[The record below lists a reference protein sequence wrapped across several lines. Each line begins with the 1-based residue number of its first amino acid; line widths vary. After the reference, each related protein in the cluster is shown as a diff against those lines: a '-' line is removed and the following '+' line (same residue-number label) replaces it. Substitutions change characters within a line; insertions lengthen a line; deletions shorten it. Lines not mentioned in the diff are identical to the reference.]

1 MARGSSC
8 GFFFFTFPGE
18 NKNFWSVKKKK
29 SLRNS
34 SKRWRDISVR
44 VLSLGIL
51 PAELVHFQVGCL
63 LLLNEKLAKWL
74 RARGPVKN
82 TVDSCG
88 AVRRELNTLGPSVAR
103 FVSGGKREG
112 LEPQLYRNFFSRKK
126 KNRPGEE
133 KIKRPRQEPPIL
145 AADHQSPSAKA
156 PTTHILVRDVN
167 NKPRAQHTIFHLF
180 LSPSIFSPFSPFYM
194 HLIYYSYLY
203 SYYMAAEC

>member
-8 GFFFFTFPGE
+8 GFFFTFPGE

-112 LEPQLYRNFFSRKK
+112 LEPQLYRNFFS
-126 KNRPGEE
+126 
-133 KIKRPRQEPPIL
+133 
-145 AADHQSPSAKA
+145 
-156 PTTHILVRDVN
+156 
-167 NKPRAQHTIFHLF
+167 
-180 LSPSIFSPFSPFYM
+180 
-194 HLIYYSYLY
+194 
-203 SYYMAAEC
+203 